1 MDIKDP
7 EFFDLS
13 HSKPVATGEISFL
26 YRCLLGREP
35 RQEEI
40 VTAGKILKPS
50 HLIAVLLAS
59 DEFHAKVCLA
69 TDRDVVSLYHELLK
83 RLPESEDMVSLNVG
97 RPLLEIAI
105 GFARSEEYRAIVRH
119 TDDDDIVRMFR
130 AILGRE
136 PESEDVR
143 ASFRGRPVVEVAI
156 ELAKSQEY
164 QSGILLQATT
174 IGRMYSALFPASKIP
189 ANWFQRFAIMLHT
202 HAVSFPQ
209 LMSYLSE
216 LVLYQRGVQAGDGSV
231 DRSLRTSRKA
241 LKNFDSRIAVVIPTV
256 NSARWLGHVIDYYRN
271 IDLKVIF
278 AVDTRTSDGTT
289 SLLSAKGSKFV
300 MVRGQHPR
308 VESLIGEIVAK
319 VDAEWILRIDDDEL
333 PSPGMLRWADK
344 VIGAATPTT
353 WGFPRVY
360 CRYDV
365 RKRELEYSQFLPI
378 GPLAGRDRQWRL
390 FRRNE
395 VELSDRLHTPGFVAH
410 KKRPAPDLAILFHFD
425 WVVRSRLMRAQ
436 KVKTY
441 EEQDAELAR
450 SLAHLSLYE
459 TVPKFWHMFT
469 PLNFEP
475 YQEFARKAHF

>member
-1 MDIKDP
+1 MQRGERHFPLTQRQSFGDKVGFLEKHNEIPKWITKIP
-7 EFFDLS
+7 NSSNPPKNL
-13 HSKPVATGEISFL
+13 VATGEIAFL

-40 VTAGKILKPS
+40 VTAGKIRKPS

-59 DEFHAKVCLA
+59 EEFHAKVCLA

-143 ASFRGRPVVEVAI
+143 ASFRGRPLVEVAI
-156 ELAKSQEY
+156 ELARSQEY

-216 LVLYQRGVQAGDGSV
+216 LVLYQRGVQAEMG
-231 DRSLRTSRKA
+231 RS
-241 LKNFDSRIAVVIPTV
+241 FVV
-256 NSARWLGHVIDYYRN
+256 
-271 IDLKVIF
+271 F
-278 AVDTRTSDGTT
+278 AH
-289 SLLSAKGSKFV
+289 
-300 MVRGQHPR
+300 Q
-308 VESLIGEIVAK
+308 E
-319 VDAEWILRIDDDEL
+319 
-333 PSPGMLRWADK
+333 
-344 VIGAATPTT
+344 
-353 WGFPRVY
+353 
-360 CRYDV
+360 
-365 RKRELEYSQFLPI
+365 
-378 GPLAGRDRQWRL
+378 RL
-390 FRRNE
+390 
-395 VELSDRLHTPGFVAH
+395 
-410 KKRPAPDLAILFHFD
+410 
-425 WVVRSRLMRAQ
+425 
-436 KVKTY
+436 
-441 EEQDAELAR
+441 
-450 SLAHLSLYE
+450 
-459 TVPKFWHMFT
+459 
-469 PLNFEP
+469 
-475 YQEFARKAHF
+475 